1 MNQQARSANG
11 RYVITICVVLLM
23 LLTTLASCLQFSG
36 QETISAQGPTM
47 TVFASSSSIAPAT
60 VTAHQAYIQQLPD
73 MQQWTDLE
81 YAGELWPVYD
91 RDGQLHYTK
100 ILLRR
105 DGLFAGYIDMLPDS
119 DKPLRFGYFP
129 EPLAQFPNPPTA
141 EEALQIAY
149 EFLLQYKNVSIDP
162 PFYCGYDPET
172 WLILVKR
179 DGITIA
185 EVRVKGNQVWE
196 HNPPPP
202 PPTPTPAP

>member
-1 MNQQARSANG
+1 M
-11 RYVITICVVLLM
+11 T
-23 LLTTLASCLQFSG
+23 SCLRFSG
-36 QETISAQGPTM
+36 QETASTQGPP
-47 TVFASSSSIAPAT
+47 VSAPSIAPAT
-60 VTAHQAYIQQLPD
+60 VTAQQTYIQQFPD

-91 RDGQLHYTK
+91 RDGKLYYTK

-105 DGLFAGYIDMLPDS
+105 DGMFAGYIDMLPDS

-129 EPLAQFPNPPTA
+129 EPLTQFPNPATA

-149 EFLLQYKNVSIDP
+149 EFLLQYENVSIDP

-179 DGITIA
+179 DGVTIA
-185 EVRVKGNQVWE
+185 EVRVKDDQVWV

>member
-1 MNQQARSANG
+1 MNQQARSAN
-11 RYVITICVVLLM
+11 RRCMIAICILSLA
-23 LLTTLASCLQFSG
+23 LLTTLTSCLQFSE
-36 QETISAQGPTM
+36 QETASAQGPP
-47 TVFASSSSIAPAT
+47 VSALSIAPAT
-60 VTAHQAYIQQLPD
+60 VTVQQAYIQQLPD
-73 MQQWTDLE
+73 MQQWADLE
-81 YAGELWPVYD
+81 YAGDLWPVYD
-91 RDGQLHYTK
+91 RDEQLYYTK

-179 DGITIA
+179 DGVTIA
-185 EVRVKGNQVWE
+185 EVQVKGNQVWE
-196 HNPPPP
+196 HNPLP
-202 PPTPTPAP
+202 PPTPSP

>member
-1 MNQQARSANG
+1 MNQLVRSVNRRCRLAMC
-11 RYVITICVVLLM
+11 ILSLA
-23 LLTTLASCLQFSG
+23 LLTTLTSCLQFSG
-36 QETISAQGPTM
+36 QETASAQGPP
-47 TVFASSSSIAPAT
+47 VSAPSIAPAT

-73 MQQWTDLE
+73 MQQWADLE
-81 YAGELWPVYD
+81 YVGDLWPVYD

-129 EPLAQFPNPPTA
+129 EPLAQFPTPSTA
-141 EEALQIAY
+141 AEALEVAR
-149 EFLLQYKNVSIDP
+149 EFLLQYEDVSIDP
-162 PFYCGYDPET
+162 PFYCGYDPEV

-179 DGITIA
+179 DGVTIA
-185 EVRVKGNQVWE
+185 EVQVKGNQVWE

-202 PPTPTPAP
+202 PTPTPAP